1 MCHPALDASDP
12 VEESVKKHDDKRTFT
27 DVAFLTVVPSDGR
40 EGAHGHSNSVTKTG
54 D

>member
-1 MCHPALDASDP
+1 MCHTALDAPDP
-12 VEESVKKHDDKRTFT
+12 MEKSVKKQNDKRTFT
-27 DVAFLTVVPSDGR
+27 DFAFLTTISSNGR